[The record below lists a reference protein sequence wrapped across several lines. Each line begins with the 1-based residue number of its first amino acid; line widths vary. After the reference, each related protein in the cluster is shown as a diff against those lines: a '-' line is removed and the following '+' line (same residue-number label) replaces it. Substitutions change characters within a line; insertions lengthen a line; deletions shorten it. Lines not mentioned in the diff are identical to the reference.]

1 MKKVLVLNISTDSK
15 DTSLGFAISW
25 VNALS
30 INYDNVDVITLNKG
44 DISTLNEN
52 VNVYEVKNTRL
63 KLFRVFKV
71 ITILKDQLKSNSYN
85 YCLSHMSPLLS
96 ILAFYLLKKQGTPN
110 VLWYAHPGPNELSK
124 KITLYLSK
132 YLVDKIITSTEN
144 SFPIKSKKI
153 NVIGQA
159 INFNYFVE
167 KKPDFKNFNF
177 LILSRIS
184 KSKKIEESIDGFLKS
199 IYSKNIIYIIGGP
212 ATSNDKKYLSQLKQK
227 YKSFNNVVFKGVVPH
242 NNLKEYLENV
252 NFHINQT
259 SEGNYDKSV
268 LETTVSGILNFYR
281 NSDYDKL
288 FPQEYVNF
296 FKFNNGPVGLAEVI
310 SSIEKLNEKDF
321 SKIIKYSQD
330 EIKIESLETLDER
343 IKSIL

>member
-52 VNVYEVKNTRL
+52 VNVYEIKNTRF
-63 KLFRVFKV
+63 KLFRVFKA

-96 ILAFYLLKKQGTPN
+96 ILAFYLLKKHGTPN

-199 IYSKNIIYIIGGP
+199 IYSKNIIYKNI
-212 ATSNDKKYLSQLKQK
+212 Q
-227 YKSFNNVVFKGVVPH
+227 
-242 NNLKEYLENV
+242 
-252 NFHINQT
+252 
-259 SEGNYDKSV
+259 
-268 LETTVSGILNFYR
+268 
-281 NSDYDKL
+281 
-288 FPQEYVNF
+288 
-296 FKFNNGPVGLAEVI
+296 
-310 SSIEKLNEKDF
+310 
-321 SKIIKYSQD
+321 
-330 EIKIESLETLDER
+330 SLELR
-343 IKSIL
+343 

>member
-52 VNVYEVKNTRL
+52 VNVYEIKNTRF
-63 KLFRVFKV
+63 KLFRVFKA

-132 YLVDKIITSTEN
+132 YLVDKIITLS
-144 SFPIKSKKI
+144 
-153 NVIGQA
+153 
-159 INFNYFVE
+159 
-167 KKPDFKNFNF
+167 
-177 LILSRIS
+177 LI
-184 KSKKIEESIDGFLKS
+184 
-199 IYSKNIIYIIGGP
+199 
-212 ATSNDKKYLSQLKQK
+212 
-227 YKSFNNVVFKGVVPH
+227 
-242 NNLKEYLENV
+242 
-252 NFHINQT
+252 HI
-259 SEGNYDKSV
+259 
-268 LETTVSGILNFYR
+268 
-281 NSDYDKL
+281 
-288 FPQEYVNF
+288 
-296 FKFNNGPVGLAEVI
+296 
-310 SSIEKLNEKDF
+310 
-321 SKIIKYSQD
+321 
-330 EIKIESLETLDER
+330 
-343 IKSIL
+343 

>member
-1 MKKVLVLNISTDSK
+1 MYKRQTRTD
-15 DTSLGFAISW
+15 
-25 VNALS
+25 
-30 INYDNVDVITLNKG
+30 
-44 DISTLNEN
+44 
-52 VNVYEVKNTRL
+52 
-63 KLFRVFKV
+63 
-71 ITILKDQLKSNSYN
+71 Q
-85 YCLSHMSPLLS
+85 
-96 ILAFYLLKKQGTPN
+96 
-110 VLWYAHPGPNELSK
+110 
-124 KITLYLSK
+124 
-132 YLVDKIITSTEN
+132 
-144 SFPIKSKKI
+144 
-153 NVIGQA
+153 
-159 INFNYFVE
+159 
-167 KKPDFKNFNF
+167 
-177 LILSRIS
+177 
-184 KSKKIEESIDGFLKS
+184 
-199 IYSKNIIYIIGGP
+199 
-212 ATSNDKKYLSQLKQK
+212 KYLSQLKQK

-310 SSIEKLNEKDF
+310 SSIEKLNENDF

-330 EIKIESLETLDER
+330 EIKKESLETLDER

>member
-1 MKKVLVLNISTDSK
+1 MKKVLVLNITTDSK
-15 DTSLGFAISW
+15 DTSLGFALSW

-30 INYDNVDVITLNKG
+30 INYDSVDVITLNKG
-44 DISTLNEN
+44 DISALNEN
-52 VNVYEVKNTRL
+52 VNVYEVKNTRF
-63 KLFRVFKV
+63 KLFRVFKA
-71 ITILKDQLKSNSYN
+71 ITILKNQLKTNSYN

-96 ILAFYLLKKQGTPN
+96 ILAFYLLKKRGTPN

-144 SFPIKSKKI
+144 SFPVKSKKI

-199 IYSKNIIYIIGGP
+199 IYSENIIYIIGGP
-212 ATSNDKKYLSQLKQK
+212 ATSTDKKYLSQLEQK
-227 YKSFNNVVFKGVVPH
+227 YKSFNNVVFLGVVPH
-242 NNLKEYLENV
+242 NNLKEHLGNV

-296 FKFNNGPVGLAEVI
+296 FKFNDGSVGLAEVI
-310 SSIEKLNEKDF
+310 SSVEKLNEKDF
-321 SKIIKYSQD
+321 SKIIKYSQN
-330 EIKIESLETLDER
+330 EIKKESLETLDER
-343 IKSIL
+343 IKFIL

>member
-52 VNVYEVKNTRL
+52 VNVYEIKNTRF
-63 KLFRVFKV
+63 KLFRVFKA

-184 KSKKIEESIDGFLKS
+184 KSKKIEESIDVFLKS

-212 ATSNDKKYLSQLKQK
+212 ATRTDQKYLSQLKQK

-296 FKFNNGPVGLAEVI
+296 FKFNNGPVGLCLLYTSDAA
-310 SSIEKLNEKDF
+310 
-321 SKIIKYSQD
+321 D
-330 EIKIESLETLDER
+330 E
-343 IKSIL
+343 